1 MSRPWVRF
9 LVLGIALFVAHQA
22 WTRTPTARAALGPV
36 AGTALDDRELLFRV
50 ALARGL
56 HEEDTIVRRR
66 LAQNMRFA
74 LDLPQAPEAELVDQA
89 LALGMHESD
98 LVVRRRLVQKMLL
111 LLEAHA
117 DALEPSDEELRAWRR
132 AHPQRW
138 LQPARRDL
146 TQLFFATQAAAREV
160 TDRLGSAGEAPAA
173 LGEALPLPR
182 RLPQQAARD
191 LERLLGADFARAVFD
206 APLGRWSQPIRSAYG
221 WHRVYVHAHGGGGPS
236 PLESVR
242 SEVRGHWRA
251 ARRAQARSEGIAAL
265 RERWS
270 VPAP

>member
-1 MSRPWVRF
+1 
-9 LVLGIALFVAHQA
+9 VLGIALFVAHQA

-117 DALEPSDEELRAWRR
+117 DALEPSDEELRAWCR

-138 LQPARRDL
+138 LQPARRD
-146 TQLFFATQAAAREV
+146 
-160 TDRLGSAGEAPAA
+160 
-173 LGEALPLPR
+173 
-182 RLPQQAARD
+182 ARD

-221 WHRVYVHAHGGGGPS
+221 WHRVYVHAHRAGGPS